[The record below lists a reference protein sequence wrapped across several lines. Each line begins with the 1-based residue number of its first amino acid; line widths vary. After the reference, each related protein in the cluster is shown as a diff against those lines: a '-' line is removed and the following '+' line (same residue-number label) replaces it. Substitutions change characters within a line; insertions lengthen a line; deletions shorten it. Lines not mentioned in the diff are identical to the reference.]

1 MAMQAF
7 EVDEDDDLMNE
18 INMTPFIDVMLVL
31 LIVFLVAVPAIHRA
45 IAIDLP
51 QTGGGAPAPSPAH
64 VSVTVRAD
72 GALFW
77 NSEPIAADA
86 LLQRIRKTAQA
97 NPQTELHL
105 EADRKVPYERVA
117 DVMSTAQAGGL
128 TRIGFVTAPK
138 PTGAR

>member
-7 EVDEDDDLMNE
+7 DVDDDDDLMNE

-45 IAIDLP
+45 IAVDLP
-51 QTGGGAPAPSPAH
+51 QAGGSSPAPRPAH
-64 VSVTVRAD
+64 VSVSVRAD

-77 NSEPIAADA
+77 NNEPVAPDA
-86 LLQRIRKTAQA
+86 LLQRVRKTAEA
-97 NPQTELHL
+97 DPQTELHL

-117 DVMSTAQAGGL
+117 EVMSIAQAGGL

-138 PTGAR
+138 PNGTR

>member
-7 EVDEDDDLMNE
+7 DVEDNDDLMNE
-18 INMTPFIDVMLVL
+18 INMTPFIDVILVL
-31 LIVFLVAVPAIHRA
+31 LIVFLVAIPAIHRA
-45 IAIDLP
+45 ITMDLP
-51 QTGGGAPAPSPAH
+51 QTGGGRPNQAPAQ

-72 GALFW
+72 GGLFW
-77 NSEPIAADA
+77 NNEPIAPDA
-86 LLQRIRKTAQA
+86 LLQQIRKTAQA

-117 DVMSTAQAGGL
+117 EVMSTAQTGGL

-138 PTGAR
+138 PNAPR

>member
-7 EVDEDDDLMNE
+7 DLDEDDDLMNE

-31 LIVFLVAVPAIHRA
+31 LIVFLVAVPAIHRS

-51 QTGGGAPAPSPAH
+51 RAGGGAPPPTPAH
-64 VSVTVRAD
+64 VSVAVRAD

-77 NSEPIAADA
+77 NNEPIAADA

-97 NPQTELHL
+97 DPQTELHL

-117 DVMSTAQAGGL
+117 EVMSTAQAGGL
-128 TRIGFVTAPK
+128 TKIGFVTAPK
-138 PTGAR
+138 AIDAR